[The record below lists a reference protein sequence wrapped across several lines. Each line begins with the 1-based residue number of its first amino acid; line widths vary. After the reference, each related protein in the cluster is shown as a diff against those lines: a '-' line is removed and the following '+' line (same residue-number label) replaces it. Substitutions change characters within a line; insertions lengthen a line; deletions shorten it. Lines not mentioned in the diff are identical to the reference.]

1 MDHRLVG
8 DGDWSWL
15 GCLIIVGLLLAE
27 IVASLCILV
36 RLLA

>member
-1 MDHRLVG
+1 MRVMMDQAA
-8 DGDWSWL
+8 DGA

-27 IVASLCILV
+27 IVGSICVLV